1 MFFLSMTVALTFFAV
16 LALLMGILF
25 FLNITPLWPFYC
37 MTVATLVMGFRA
49 AAKSPRSDGGRK

>member
-1 MFFLSMTVALTFFAV
+1 MTVALTFFAV